1 MTDKAPFHLLFFGI
15 LHKGGT
21 TLWSSEHCYAYSFME
36 LHSTS
41 TVHAACMCRFF
52 KTLPWMNDATRECTQ
67 ASRDLISLEDAEWR
81 MQEVK
86 HISFDQIKVKVLF
99 LTHRVLTH

>member
-1 MTDKAPFHLLFFGI
+1 
-15 LHKGGT
+15 
-21 TLWSSEHCYAYSFME
+21 ME